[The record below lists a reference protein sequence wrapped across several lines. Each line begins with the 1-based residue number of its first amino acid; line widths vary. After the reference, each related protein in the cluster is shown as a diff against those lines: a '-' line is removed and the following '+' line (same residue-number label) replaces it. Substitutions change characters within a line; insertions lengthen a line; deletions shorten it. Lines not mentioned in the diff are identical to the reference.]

1 MRIRRAGATTLAT
14 TAATATTLLLLAAC
28 ISSGEDGGQHG
39 SDPSDT
45 VRATATVT
53 ETVAEPVTSGET
65 PTETPTEVPG
75 EEVEAYFSTA
85 GQEVGV
91 AGLASEEEPIIVR
104 DVPSPTGTQV
114 ADVDRLGAVELAGR
128 EWNNTQ
134 DPDEAFWAQVRVDGA
149 TGWMPSAR
157 LYHFAATTD
166 VTDDY
171 RDVTGD
177 SEQAVVEAVG
187 QQAASMADHVLLTT
201 PDYAGEPFYRV
212 DVTGMKDD
220 AQAGERLFVTVGE
233 NDGNY
238 AAEKVECTLLCHR
251 GVSGGLCL

>member
-1 MRIRRAGATTLAT
+1 MRIRGTGAATLAT
-14 TAATATTLLLLAAC
+14 TVLLLAAC
-28 ISSGEDGGQHG
+28 ASSGEDGGQDG
-39 SDPSDT
+39 SEPSGT
-45 VRATATVT
+45 VTATATVT
-53 ETVAEPVTSGET
+53 ETVAEPATPSVT
-65 PTETPTEVPG
+65 PTGTPAEVPG
-75 EEVEAYFSTA
+75 EEVEAYLSTA

-91 AGLASEEEPIIVR
+91 AGLESEEEPIIVR
-104 DVPSPTGTQV
+104 DVPSSTGAQV
-114 ADVDRLGAVELAGR
+114 EEVDRLGAVELAGR

-134 DPDEAFWAQVRVDGA
+134 DPDEGFWAQVRVDGA
-149 TGWMPSAR
+149 AGWMPSAH

-177 SEQAVVEAVG
+177 SEQAVVETVG
-187 QQAASMADHVLLTT
+187 RQAASMADHVLLTT

-233 NDGNY
+233 NDGSY
-238 AAEKVECTLLCHR
+238 AAEKVERTLLCHR

>member
-1 MRIRRAGATTLAT
+1 MRIRGTGAATLAT
-14 TAATATTLLLLAAC
+14 TVLLLAAC
-28 ISSGEDGGQHG
+28 ASSGEDGGQDG
-39 SDPSDT
+39 SEPSGT
-45 VRATATVT
+45 VTATATVT
-53 ETVAEPVTSGET
+53 ETVAEPATPSVT
-65 PTETPTEVPG
+65 PTGTPAEVPG

-91 AGLASEEEPIIVR
+91 AGLESEEEPIIVR
-104 DVPSPTGTQV
+104 DVPSSTGAQV
-114 ADVDRLGAVELAGR
+114 EEVDRLGAVELAGR

-134 DPDEAFWAQVRVDGA
+134 DPDEGFWAQVRVDGA
-149 TGWMPSAR
+149 AGWMPSAH

-177 SEQAVVEAVG
+177 SKQAVVETVG
-187 QQAASMADHVLLTT
+187 RQAASMADHVLLTT

-233 NDGNY
+233 NDGSY
-238 AAEKVECTLLCHR
+238 AAEKVERTLLCHR